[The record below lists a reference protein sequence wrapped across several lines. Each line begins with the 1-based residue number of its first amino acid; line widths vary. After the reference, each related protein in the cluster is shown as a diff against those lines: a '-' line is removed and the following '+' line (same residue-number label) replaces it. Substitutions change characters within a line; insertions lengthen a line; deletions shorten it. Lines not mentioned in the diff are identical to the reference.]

1 MFKNLRTL
9 DTHGLLCPM
18 PVIKTQNAVAKLSPG
33 ELLKVTSSDFGSLLD
48 IPSWCRVH
56 GHTIL
61 SITKRV
67 NEICILIQ
75 IAPK

>member
-1 MFKNLRTL
+1 MFKNLETL
-9 DTHGLLCPM
+9 DTNGLLCPL
-18 PVIKTQNAVAKLSPG
+18 PVIKTQNTAANLLPG
-33 ELLKVTSSDFGSLLD
+33 DLLKITSSDFGALLD
-48 IPSWCRVH
+48 IPSWSRVH
-56 GHTIL
+56 GHAVL

>member
-1 MFKNLRTL
+1 MFKNLETL
-9 DTHGLLCPM
+9 NTNGLLCPM
-18 PVIKTQNAVAKLSPG
+18 PVIKMQNAVAKLSPG